1 MSSLLSQHLS
11 ITKSPF
17 TINFTR
23 LDSTG
28 KDTYLQLN
36 GLIYDSYLNWVGLR
50 AFTAT
55 QGDQFRGVL
64 GLGERSQS
72 KLFYEDGVYSAWAA
86 DEGTKPEDGQL
97 PGKHVYGVHPFFMY

>member
-28 KDTYLQLN
+28 KDTYL
-36 GLIYDSYLNWVGLR
+36 
-50 AFTAT
+50 
-55 QGDQFRGVL
+55 
-64 GLGERSQS
+64 
-72 KLFYEDGVYSAWAA
+72 
-86 DEGTKPEDGQL
+86 
-97 PGKHVYGVHPFFMY
+97 